1 MPARYA
7 CSVNDLITADTDA
20 IVGRLSLAAR
30 AEGFSQLRTDETVS
44 WNIVV
49 EALKAALASVIGVL
63 PGAARWHVLFE
74 YPIPRR
80 QRRIDAVVLADDV
93 IVVLEFKSP
102 DHQAAGSDER
112 QVEEYCLDLR
122 DFHEASAGLTLAPV
136 VVSETDERESTTADT
151 SGDPVLPVRF
161 AGYDGLADVLLRIH
175 ADHHV
180 ANAVQIAGD
189 AWDDSPYHPV
199 PTIIEAARLLYAGQG
214 VRDIGHAHADAIN
227 LTATADALVRAI
239 SEAQSESRKTICFVT
254 GIPGAGKT
262 LAGLNVIHSPEIS
275 RDGRP
280 AGAFLS
286 GNGPLVSVIREALAQ
301 DHAARTE
308 TAIGES
314 RREVRTFVQN
324 VHHFILDNVR
334 ETTERPAYEH
344 AVVWDEAQRAWNAT
358 QVNRKRQIDK
368 SEPELTLEIMDR
380 HEDWA
385 AVVALVGGGQ
395 EIHTGEAGLAEW
407 GRALAQHYPHWQ
419 IRVSPEVLSGGES
432 VAGSTLFPDGVP
444 EHVSVLKVA
453 DLHLPISL
461 RSYRAEAVAAWANAV
476 VWGQPGRARD
486 IASGLGE
493 FPIHI
498 TRSLDEMRVRLRR
511 ITRGE
516 RRCGLLAS
524 SGARRLRA
532 FGVDVTARADVEH
545 WFLAPPGDV
554 RSSHQLEVVATEFE
568 CQGLELDHVG
578 LCWGSD
584 LTWLPGGMSWRLRR
598 FRGTAWQSIAKP
610 ADRDYLLNKYRV
622 LLTRARESLVIWVPP
637 GMMDDPTTP
646 PAPLDATF
654 DYLVACGGE
663 PL

>member
-1 MPARYA
+1 MPARYTCTA
-7 CSVNDLITADTDA
+7 NDLIAADTDA
-20 IVGRLSLAAR
+20 IVGRLTSGAR
-30 AEGFSQLRTDETVS
+30 SEGFAQLRTDETFS
-44 WNIVV
+44 WGIVV
-49 EALKAALASVIGVL
+49 ETLKGALTSVAEQLPCAAG
-63 PGAARWHVLFE
+63 WHVLFE

-80 QRRIDAVVLADDV
+80 QRRIDAVILADD
-93 IVVLEFKSP
+93 IIGVLEFKSQE
-102 DHQAAGSDER
+102 HQAVGADER

-122 DFHEASAGLTLAPV
+122 DFHEASAGLVLAPV
-136 VVSETDERESTTADT
+136 VVSGTAGSAPDSPDA
-151 SGDPVLPVRF
+151 SGGVVLPVRF
-161 AGYDGLADVLLRIH
+161 AAHGGLADALISIH
-175 ADHHV
+175 AEHHV
-180 ANAVQIAGD
+180 AGADQILGD
-189 AWDDSPYHPV
+189 AWDDSPYRPV

-227 LTATADALVRAI
+227 LTATADALIAAI
-239 SEAQSESRKTICFVT
+239 SEAQREGKKIICFVT

-262 LAGLNVIHSPEIS
+262 LAGLNVIHSPEIT
-275 RDGRP
+275 RGGRP

-286 GNGPLVSVIREALAQ
+286 GNGPLVIVLREALAQ
-301 DHAARTE
+301 DNTARTGM
-308 TAIGES
+308 AIGEA
-314 RREVRTFVQN
+314 RREVKTFVQN
-324 VHHFILDNVR
+324 VHHFIIDNVR
-334 ETTERPAYEH
+334 ETTARPAYEH
-344 AVVWDEAQRAWNAT
+344 AVVWDEAQRAWNAA
-358 QVNRKRQIDK
+358 QVNRKRNIEK

-432 VAGSTLFPDGVP
+432 VAGSTLFPEGVP
-444 EHVSVLKVA
+444 SQVNVREVA

-461 RSYRAEAVAAWANAV
+461 RSYRAEAVASWANAV
-476 VWGQPGRARD
+476 VAGETDRARD
-486 IASGLGE
+486 IRQGLGQ

-498 TRSLDEMRVRLRR
+498 TRSLDVMRQRLKRT
-511 ITRGE
+511 TRGE

-524 SGARRLRA
+524 SGARRLRP

-584 LTWLPGGMSWRLRR
+584 LTWVTDARHWRLRR
-598 FRGTAWQSIAKP
+598 FRGTTWQNIASP
-610 ADRDYLLNKYRV
+610 VDRDYLLNKYRV

-637 GMMDDPTTP
+637 GKTDDPTMP

-654 DYLVACGGE
+654 EYLVACGAE